1 GLPAIYRGDDRPYA
15 AADGRVVFDELAK
28 HAAPGRTFLDWGSG
42 IGTITIMAERLGFEA
57 VGIEID
63 ARLVAAAREL
73 AGRVG
78 SRASFI
84 EGNFVPMAERARLAA
99 ARAEQPGRAGG
110 ADAEGAPGRAVE
122 GVGLV

>member
-1 GLPAIYRGDDRPYA
+1 MARRGEAIEELLAAAEHARAGLPAIYREGDRPYA
-15 AADGRVVFDELAK
+15 AADGRVVFDELARR
-28 HAAPGRTFLDWGSG
+28 AARGRTFLEWGSG

-78 SRASFI
+78 SR
-84 EGNFVPMAERARLAA
+84 
-99 ARAEQPGRAGG
+99 
-110 ADAEGAPGRAVE
+110 
-122 GVGLV
+122 